1 MKRVEN
7 DGVRKY
13 QQMVYKKSEGS
24 GRMRVFLVFFFSV
37 LLLFFAY
44 RTFLV
49 VRCPCRDGWERINRR
64 VDEAG
69 DGLRTTDETTGRVK
83 VVARQDN
90 RQRRGIET
98 KFFASTSRS
107 SSW

>member
-1 MKRVEN
+1 MLIELFWSFVVLVETGGN
-7 DGVRKY
+7 GLTDALTRAV
-13 QQMVYKKSEGS
+13 
-24 GRMRVFLVFFFSV
+24 
-37 LLLFFAY
+37 
-44 RTFLV
+44 
-49 VRCPCRDGWERINRR
+49 
-64 VDEAG
+64 